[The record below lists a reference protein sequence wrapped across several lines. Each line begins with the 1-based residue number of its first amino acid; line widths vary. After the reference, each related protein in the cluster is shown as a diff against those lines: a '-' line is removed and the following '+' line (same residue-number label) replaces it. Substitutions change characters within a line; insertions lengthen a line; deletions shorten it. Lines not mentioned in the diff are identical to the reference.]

1 VTPTPAY
8 LYYLFAVAMLAVAAY
23 SLALLVVSVAFRRP
37 SGWDVDVAH
46 LAMGLSMAGMF
57 ITDWAFGPNAMWQL
71 IFLVLLVWFVVR
83 SIQAMQL
90 FGLHLS
96 HYLIHAAMS
105 FAMLLMYWFPDEPG
119 HRAAPAMSMSM
130 AAGGARIE
138 PGLSFLL
145 AFLFFAS
152 AIFTLASPDKGASHH
167 GTHHRALALSGA
179 AGGTVD
185 TRPEPAPL
193 TGAAGVIATPWLE
206 DAAHVVMCVGM
217 GFMLIL
223 MI

>member
-23 SLALLVVSVAFRRP
+23 SLALLVVSVAYRRP
-37 SGWDVDVAH
+37 SGWDVDIAH

-57 ITDWAFGPNAMWQL
+57 ITGWAFGPNALWQL
-71 IFLVLLVWFVVR
+71 IFLLLTVWFVAR

-96 HYLIHAAMS
+96 HYLIHATMS
-105 FAMLLMYWFPDEPG
+105 FAMLLMYWFPAQSAQG
-119 HRAAPAMSMSM
+119 SSMSMSM
-130 AAGGARIE
+130 GMASGGARIQ

-145 AFLFFAS
+145 AVILLSS
-152 AIFTLASPDKGASHH
+152 AIFTLASPNKGASHH
-167 GTHHRALALSGA
+167 GTHHRALALSAA

-185 TRPEPAPL
+185 TRPEPAAL
-193 TGAAGVIATPWLE
+193 TGAAGYVATPWLE
-206 DAAHVVMCVGM
+206 DASHVVMCVGM

>member
-1 VTPTPAY
+1 MTPTPTY
-8 LYYLFAVAMLAVAAY
+8 LYYMFAMAMLAVAAY
-23 SLALLVVSVAFRRP
+23 SLALLVVSIAFRRP
-37 SGWDVDVAH
+37 SGWDVDIAH
-46 LAMGLSMAGMF
+46 LAIGLSMAGMF

-71 IFLVLLVWFVVR
+71 IFMLLLAWFVVR

-90 FGLHLS
+90 FGIHLS

-105 FAMLLMYWFPDEPG
+105 FAMLLMYWFPAQSG
-119 HRAAPAMSMSM
+119 HGTSASMSM
-130 AAGGARIE
+130 GTAAGGARIE

-152 AIFTLASPDKGASHH
+152 AVFTLASPNKGASHH
-167 GTHHRALALSGA
+167 GTHHRRYALHGSTEVAVGPQ
-179 AGGTVD
+179 D
-185 TRPEPAPL
+185 EPPPL
-193 TGAAGVIATPWLE
+193 TGAAQAVAAPWLE
-206 DAAHVVMCVGM
+206 DASHVVMCVGM